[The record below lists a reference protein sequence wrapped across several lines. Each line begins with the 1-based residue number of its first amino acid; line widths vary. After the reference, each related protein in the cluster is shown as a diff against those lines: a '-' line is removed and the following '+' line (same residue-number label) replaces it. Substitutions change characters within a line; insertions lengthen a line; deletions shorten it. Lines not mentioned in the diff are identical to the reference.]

1 MARKKVEVE
10 AEVES
15 VEEKVE
21 VVEPEV
27 ISEYKVTAPF
37 KGYNSIL
44 VNGVEVKIR
53 KETTIR
59 ATKEFAERLRERG
72 IIE

>member
-1 MARKKVEVE
+1 MARKKVE
-10 AEVES
+10 AEVE
-15 VEEKVE
+15 VID
-21 VVEPEV
+21 PEIV
-27 ISEYKVTAPF
+27 GEYKVTAPF

-53 KETTIR
+53 KETTII
-59 ATKEFAERLRERG
+59 ATKEFAEKLRKRG